1 MSVNAHFGI
10 EQSRRDDLEAVGYL
24 MVYFM
29 KSGKLP
35 WMGLKIDGIR
45 ERYKMIG
52 HKKEEISTAKLCA
65 ELPRE
70 IATYLRYVKG
80 LKFTDTPDYNY
91 LRNLFR
97 SCLISRRLKEDDVFD
112 WMDLQSLRPSPMSRA
127 SRNSGPTD
135 KPDIVLQEAYT
146 PPKPK
151 IIIFNSPTK
160 TIHGSNL
167 NRHLSKSVGNIQ
179 SSSGLNCSPMVSE
192 SASYYDEESKSNKVL
207 QLN

>member
-10 EQSRRDDLEAVGYL
+10 EQSCRDDLEAVGYL

-35 WMGLKIDGIR
+35 WMGLKTEGIR

-70 IATYLRYVKG
+70 IATYLRCVKG

-97 SCLISRRLKEDDVFD
+97 SCLISRRLKEDDVLD
-112 WMDLQSLRPSPMSRA
+112 WMDLQSLWPYPMSRA
-127 SRNSGPTD
+127 SRNSGPTE
-135 KPDIVLQEAYT
+135 KPL
-146 PPKPK
+146 
-151 IIIFNSPTK
+151 
-160 TIHGSNL
+160 
-167 NRHLSKSVGNIQ
+167 
-179 SSSGLNCSPMVSE
+179 VSE
-192 SASYYDEESKSNKVL
+192 SASDYQDESKSNKVL
-207 QLN
+207 QLD